1 MQRMAIVDPV
11 RRFFNWRCN
20 LNLVNKFILAST
32 IACLTGIAAQI
43 KIFLPWTPVPIT
55 AQTFV
60 VLLAGVIL
68 GRWWGGISQ
77 AIYAAIGMTGVPWFA
92 GYNTCAI
99 VGPTG
104 GYIIGFILA
113 ALFIGHLTDRGMENM
128 GLLPI
133 FALMFFSNFFLIYGP
148 GLLQL
153 GLWHYFI
160 ESERIAIREL
170 LLIGVVPFIAGDL
183 IKIAAAASLARAIND
198 KIG

>member
-1 MQRMAIVDPV
+1 MSNRNCGADKDIPPMDSGSDNSSDI
-11 RRFFNWRCN
+11 C
-20 LNLVNKFILAST
+20 
-32 IACLTGIAAQI
+32 GIAGRSH
-43 KIFLPWTPVPIT
+43 PW
-55 AQTFV
+55 QV
-60 VLLAGVIL
+60 V
-68 GRWWGGISQ
+68 GRDKPGNICCDRYG
-77 AIYAAIGMTGVPWFA
+77 GVPWFA
-92 GYNTCAI
+92 GYNACAI
-99 VGPTG
+99 GGPTG

-113 ALFIGHLTDRGMENM
+113 ALFIGHLTDSCMGNM

-153 GLWHYFI
+153 GLWHYLI
-160 ESERIAIREL
+160 EGERIAIREL